1 MKFKKAAAAL
11 FAVLLCTVLCLP
23 ASAAEWEGKD
33 FTFTVPEEFV
43 HSFGPQTPQDDPS
56 WLLAGLSDPASL
68 LQEYQDMGVIAD
80 FYTEDGVSIKVREQ
94 ESSTT
99 NSIFSLKDMSE
110 DELAEFM
117 DSQIQSQSED
127 IVVAKECVQI
137 DDFPFFRVRI
147 DSTGGQNEVHE
158 LFYYTI
164 LNGRTLVFDMYSGEK
179 DITAEQEELLTRAVS
194 SLRITQL
201 LEKPEP
207 EPVNIA
213 LVILLLVLII
223 VIVVA
228 PFIYIPLRNRWDK
241 KQKAKMAERL
251 SEYRKTH
258 GEGVPLGEPRFVNET
273 ECTREAVRTF
283 SLYHSYGKGI
293 ASLLLGGVTCVAALT
308 VVFLTDMT
316 WWLKVLAVG
325 AAVYF
330 AYKTINLP
338 NTVEKVQRKVFS
350 RGVSSTAR
358 YTFYDEGFR
367 VTGIQSASLY
377 PYFQITSV
385 RKHGHYLYLYYGPD
399 NAYLVDQYGFSLG
412 EFEDFTA
419 FIREKTAKQ
428 KGKFE
433 K

>member
-1 MKFKKAAAAL
+1 MKLKKAVAAL
-11 FAVLLCTVLCLP
+11 SAVLLCTVVCLS
-23 ASAAEWEGKD
+23 ASAAEWEGED

-43 HSFGPQTPQDDPS
+43 YSFGPQTPQDDPS
-56 WLLAGLSDPASL
+56 WLLVGISDPASL
-68 LQEYQDMGVIAD
+68 LQEYQEMGVMAD
-80 FYTEDGVSIKVREQ
+80 FYTKDGVNLKVREQ
-94 ESSTT
+94 ETDTT
-99 NSIFSLKDMSE
+99 KSIFSMKSMSE
-110 DELAEFM
+110 EELAEFL
-117 DSQIQSQSED
+117 DNQIQSQSED
-127 IVVAKECVQI
+127 VVVAKECVQI
-137 DDFPFFRVRI
+137 DNFPFFRVRI
-147 DSTGGQNEVHE
+147 DSTGEQSKAHE
-158 LFYYTI
+158 LIYYTI
-164 LNGRTLVFDMYSGEK
+164 LNGRTLVFDMYGGEK
-179 DITAEQEELLTRAVS
+179 DITAEQEELLKQAVD
-194 SLRITQL
+194 SLRITQI

-213 LVILLLVLII
+213 LVILLLALII
-223 VIVVA
+223 VMVVA

-258 GEGVPLGEPRFVNET
+258 GEDVSLGEPRFVNET
-273 ECTREAVRTF
+273 ECTREAIRTF

-293 ASLLLGGVTCVAALT
+293 VSLLLGGVTCAAALA

-325 AAVYF
+325 ATVYF

-367 VTGIQSASLY
+367 VTGIQSASIY

-399 NAYLVDQYGFSLG
+399 NAYLMDQYGFSLG
-412 EFEDFTA
+412 EFQDFTA

-428 KGKFE
+428 KE
-433 K
+433 KV